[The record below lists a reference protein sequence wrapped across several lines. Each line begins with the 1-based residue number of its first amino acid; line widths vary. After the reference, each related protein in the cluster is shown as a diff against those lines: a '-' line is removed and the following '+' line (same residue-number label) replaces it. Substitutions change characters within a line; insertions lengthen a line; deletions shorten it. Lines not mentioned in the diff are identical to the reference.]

1 MAWWYAA
8 YFVASLVI
16 SYAMMPKPQNA
27 KPPGLSEI
35 KVPTAE
41 VGREIP
47 VLFGTRDI
55 ESANVVWYGDIRL
68 EPVKSKGGK
77 K

>member
-1 MAWWYAA
+1 MIWWWAVALVVAA
-8 YFVASLVI
+8 VVSVVLAPS
-16 SYAMMPKPQNA
+16 PENA
-27 KPPGLSEI
+27 KPAGLNEFD
-35 KVPTAE
+35 VPTAE

-55 ESANVVWYGDIRL
+55 KGPNCVWYGDLSVSPIR
-68 EPVKSKGGK
+68 KSGGK